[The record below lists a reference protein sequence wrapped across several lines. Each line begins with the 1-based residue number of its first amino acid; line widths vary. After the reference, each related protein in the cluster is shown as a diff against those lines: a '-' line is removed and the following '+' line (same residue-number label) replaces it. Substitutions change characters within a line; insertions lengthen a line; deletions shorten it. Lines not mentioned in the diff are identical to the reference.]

1 MDELKGKISLVT
13 GASRGV
19 GRGIALALG
28 EAGATV
34 YVTGRS
40 VRGGPTTDGLPGTI
54 EETAELVD
62 EAGGTGVPVCCDHTE
77 DDQVAAV
84 FERIGSEQGKLDLL
98 VNNVWGGYERY
109 HGETFDGP
117 FWEQP
122 LWRWQGMFDAG
133 LRAAFTASRL
143 AAPLMI
149 ERRRGL
155 IVNISFGDRGKY
167 LGTVMYDVAKH
178 AVDRL
183 AMGMAFEL
191 REYDVTALALYPG
204 YVRTERVLEHYN
216 VKMDV
221 TQSPQFTGRAVVAL
235 AADPCVIYKSGMTF
249 SVSELAGE
257 YGFTD
262 VDGRRPRACR
272 LEHMGS

>member
-1 MDELKGKISLVT
+1 MDELKGKVALVT

-19 GRGIALALG
+19 GRGVAQALG
-28 EAGATV
+28 EAGAIV

-54 EETAELVD
+54 EETAELVND
-62 EAGGTGVPVCCDHTE
+62 GGGEGIAVLCDHTV
-77 DDQVAAV
+77 DDQVGRL
-84 FERIGSEQGKLDLL
+84 FTRIKGERGKLDLV
-98 VNNVWGGYERY
+98 VNNAWGGYERY
-109 HGETFDGP
+109 NGETFDAP

-122 LWRWQGMFDAG
+122 LWRWSGMFDAG
-133 LRAAFTASRL
+133 LRAAYAVSRL

-149 ERRRGL
+149 ERGRGL

-167 LGTVMYDVAKH
+167 LGTVVYDVAKH

-191 REYDVTALALYPG
+191 RDHGITALSLYPG
-204 YVRTERVLEHYN
+204 YVRTERVLKHYD
-216 VKMDV
+216 VKIGA
-221 TQSPQFTGRAVVAL
+221 TQSPQYTGRAVVAL
-235 AADPCVIYKSGMTF
+235 AADPWVIYKSGMAF
-249 SVSELAGE
+249 SVSELAEE

-262 VDGRRPRACR
+262 IDGRRPRPCR
-272 LEHMGS
+272 LEQMGS